1 MPKRSRTTPSDDE
14 SSIPPT
20 SSSPNTMNQGR
31 LEVWFEGDE
40 DKI

>member
-1 MPKRSRTTPSDDE
+1 MPRRLQTALSDDE
-14 SSIPPT
+14 SSTPPT

-31 LEVWFEGDE
+31 LEVWFEGYE